1 MPGSPRPG
9 RVLRPRGGKR
19 GAKEAGEESRWGGSD
34 RGRPAPPAA
43 EPISPPPPQEPASG
57 FLSGFVSS
65 SPSDSNGHRCQWSP
79 QSPALPASWATWRLR
94 VKSPETQTG
103 ARRLRE
109 WCRPPWEPSRGSE
122 TEEWRPAPRRCAHPG
137 RGGGW
142 VRRGGWRG
150 RGNSWTQSC
159 RGSGHCPFFGSKTA
173 SDPNVCQLPSDVA
186 GGGAVHTAGGEE
198 RGGEQDPV
206 GVRAKLEGLLSTG
219 APSGP
224 PRTRPPPSARQG
236 PGSLGAAREGC
247 QGGCKPQ
254 LCGEPRGHT
263 AAYLRPVPHT
273 QADTLTHFVLAL
285 AHTHTHKP

>member
-1 MPGSPRPG
+1 MLRRQEGRAAGEGVTEGGRPRPLQSPSPR
-9 RVLRPRGGKR
+9 LLPR
-19 GAKEAGEESRWGGSD
+19 S
-34 RGRPAPPAA
+34 PPA
-43 EPISPPPPQEPASG
+43 
-57 FLSGFVSS
+57 
-65 SPSDSNGHRCQWSP
+65 DSNGHRCQWSP

-137 RGGGW
+137 RGEAGSEGEGGGDAET
-142 VRRGGWRG
+142 RGHSPAVALGTVLSLAQKLHRTQMSASSLQMWRG
-150 RGNSWTQSC
+150 RG
-159 RGSGHCPFFGSKTA
+159 GPHG
-173 SDPNVCQLPSDVA
+173 L
-186 GGGAVHTAGGEE
+186 
-198 RGGEQDPV
+198 RGGE
-206 GVRAKLEGLLSTG
+206 GRRAG
-219 APSGP
+219 PSGGQGKAGGAALYRGAIRP
-224 PRTRPPPSARQG
+224 PRTRPPPSSRQG

-247 QGGCKPQ
+247 QGSCKPQ

-273 QADTLTHFVLAL
+273 HTDTLTHVVLAL

>member
-1 MPGSPRPG
+1 MTEGGRPRPLQSPSPR
-9 RVLRPRGGKR
+9 LLPR
-19 GAKEAGEESRWGGSD
+19 S
-34 RGRPAPPAA
+34 PPAA
-43 EPISPPPPQEPASG
+43 SCQASCHPLHRTPMVTG
-57 FLSGFVSS
+57 A
-65 SPSDSNGHRCQWSP
+65 NGPHSP
-79 QSPALPASWATWRLR
+79 QLSQLRGATWRLR

-186 GGGAVHTAGGEE
+186 GGGAVHTACGEE

-219 APSGP
+219 APSGHQEP
-224 PRTRPPPSARQG
+224 GHRPPQG
-236 PGSLGAAREGC
+236 RVQAPLERPGRDVRAAVSHSCVGSRVDTQLHTSGLSL
-247 QGGCKPQ
+247 
-254 LCGEPRGHT
+254 T
-263 AAYLRPVPHT
+263 HT
-273 QADTLTHFVLAL
+273 QTL
-285 AHTHTHKP
+285 